1 MILFRHELK
10 RDWKSLVIWSCVI
23 GGMTMLCLM
32 LFPQLSQE
40 ADSVDAMMNSLGSF
54 GAAFGM
60 DRLHYGSIMGFYGI
74 YGGCM
79 IGIGGMFYSALLG
92 TGMLAKEEKEHTAEF
107 LFTHPVSR
115 TWIFIWKWIAMLAQ
129 VLVLNAIILGFS
141 LVSFAIIQETPQWK
155 ELWLFHLAQLLMQIE
170 LLGICYG
177 ISSFL
182 RKGSL
187 SIGISIATL
196 LYFLGIF
203 GNIAEQGDFVK
214 YITPYA
220 YADAA
225 AIFSNGTLDMPLVLL
240 GLGYGI
246 AGLCLGYWR
255 LMRKDIL
262 G

>member
-1 MILFRHELK
+1 MILFRHEIK
-10 RDWKSLVIWSCVI
+10 REWKSLIIWSCVI

-40 ADSVDAMMNSLGSF
+40 AASVDAMMDSLGSF

-60 DRLHYGSIMGFYGI
+60 DRLGYGTLMGFYGI

-79 IGIGGMFYSALLG
+79 VGIGGMFYSALLG

-115 TWIFIWKWIAMLAQ
+115 TWVFLWKFFSMLAQ
-129 VLVLNAIILGFS
+129 VLVLNGIILCFS
-141 LVSFAIIQETPQWK
+141 LISFAVIGETPQWK
-155 ELWLFHLAQLLMQIE
+155 EFFLFHLAQLLMQIE

-177 ISSFL
+177 ISAFL

-187 SIGISIATL
+187 SIGLSVAAL

-203 GNIAEQGDFVK
+203 GNIAEQGEFVR

-220 YADAA
+220 YADAGE
-225 AIFSNGTLDMPLVLL
+225 IFTTGSLDVPLIFL
-240 GLGYGI
+240 GMGYGVI
-246 AGLCLGYWR
+246 GLCLGYWH
-255 LMRKDIL
+255 LTRKDIL